1 MKLNKIALRNSSIAF
16 IITISFV
23 ACDKDFAS
31 VDSDIINDDTA
42 TNFNTTSEKFNV
54 ISYNKPLNPIQTNN
68 LGLNMLGVYD
78 DPTYG
83 RTVASLLTQVNTS
96 LLDPSFGDNVIL
108 DSVVLTIPFFSR
120 NVGVIDETFIDYEI
134 DSLLPRGES
143 YNPIKLSIFENTY
156 FLRDFNPNDDF
167 DSDQAYFSNKS
178 ASSTEQIGTLDLE
191 SVLIDEIESLTIS
204 NQEIILTDGADTDAV
219 ITERLSPRIRLVWDK
234 DVAEDDAVIS
244 YWTNKIIAQEGL
256 STLSNP
262 NNFNDYFRGL
272 YFKAE
277 PESMS
282 DNGSLMLLNLS
293 QQESNIT
300 LYYSF
305 DSPTQEG
312 ERDQSI
318 YLLTF
323 SPTRVNFFENDF
335 TTLIP
340 TGDEV
345 NGDDRLFLKGG
356 EGSLAG
362 IKLFDG
368 LNSDDDDTTDNTFEA
383 WRKQYVILNDQGE
396 FESYRR
402 LINEAN
408 LIFYVDQDQVM
419 GEEPDRLYLYNRSN
433 GGPLLDYIQD
443 SQNNSVPLLSIPN
456 HLGILE
462 REDTDEGKGIRYKM
476 KITSHVNS
484 LLLDNAE
491 NVQLGIAVS
500 GNVNLEATVPQYI
513 EQTGT
518 DLEST
523 VPVSSIIT
531 PRGTILH
538 GSNSEDINKRLYLEI
553 FYTCLETDIDCPN
566 N

>member
-1 MKLNKIALRNSSIAF
+1 M
-16 IITISFV
+16 
-23 ACDKDFAS
+23 
-31 VDSDIINDDTA
+31 INDDTA
-42 TNFNTTSEKFNV
+42 TNFNTTSEKFDV

-134 DSLLPRGES
+134 DSVLPRGES

-178 ASSTEQIGTLDLE
+178 ASITEQIGALDLE

-305 DSPTQEG
+305 DSPTQES
-312 ERDQSI
+312 ERDQST

-368 LNSDDDDTTDNTFEA
+368 LNPDDDDTTDNTFEA
-383 WRKQYVILNDQGE
+383 WRKQYVILNDLGE

-419 GEEPDRLYLYNRSN
+419 GEEPDRLYLYNRAN
-433 GGPLLDYIQD
+433 GVPLLDYIQD

-518 DLEST
+518 DEEST

-538 GSNSEDINKRLYLEI
+538 GSNSEDITKRLYLEI

>member
-42 TNFNTTSEKFNV
+42 TNFNTTSEKFDV

-134 DSLLPRGES
+134 DSVLPRGES

-178 ASSTEQIGTLDLE
+178 ASITEQIGALDLE

-305 DSPTQEG
+305 DSPTQES
-312 ERDQSI
+312 ERDQST

-335 TTLIP
+335 TEHP
-340 TGDEV
+340 D
-345 NGDDRLFLKGG
+345 LFQGI
-356 EGSLAG
+356 SVFLA
-362 IKLFDG
+362 
-368 LNSDDDDTTDNTFEA
+368 
-383 WRKQYVILNDQGE
+383 
-396 FESYRR
+396 
-402 LINEAN
+402 
-408 LIFYVDQDQVM
+408 
-419 GEEPDRLYLYNRSN
+419 
-433 GGPLLDYIQD
+433 
-443 SQNNSVPLLSIPN
+443 
-456 HLGILE
+456 HLGTTGLYSGLETLKIKETDRIEAMKSELLKFNVFLSAAPMQFSKKSNTHYYTQEGEAKGERMTTIKTYDDHRMALSFAILA
-462 REDTDEGKGIRYKM
+462 M
-476 KITSHVNS
+476 KFPIII
-484 LLLDNAE
+484 E
-491 NVQLGIAVS
+491 NPKVVS
-500 GNVNLEATVPQYI
+500 KSYPNYWK
-513 EQTGT
+513 
-518 DLEST
+518 DLEELGFEIST
-523 VPVSSIIT
+523 I
-531 PRGTILH
+531 
-538 GSNSEDINKRLYLEI
+538 
-553 FYTCLETDIDCPN
+553 ET
-566 N
+566 

>member
-1 MKLNKIALRNSSIAF
+1 
-16 IITISFV
+16 
-23 ACDKDFAS
+23 
-31 VDSDIINDDTA
+31 
-42 TNFNTTSEKFNV
+42 
-54 ISYNKPLNPIQTNN
+54 
-68 LGLNMLGVYD
+68 
-78 DPTYG
+78 
-83 RTVASLLTQVNTS
+83 
-96 LLDPSFGDNVIL
+96 
-108 DSVVLTIPFFSR
+108 
-120 NVGVIDETFIDYEI
+120 
-134 DSLLPRGES
+134 
-143 YNPIKLSIFENTY
+143 
-156 FLRDFNPNDDF
+156 
-167 DSDQAYFSNKS
+167 
-178 ASSTEQIGTLDLE
+178 
-191 SVLIDEIESLTIS
+191 
-204 NQEIILTDGADTDAV
+204 
-219 ITERLSPRIRLVWDK
+219 
-234 DVAEDDAVIS
+234 
-244 YWTNKIIAQEGL
+244 
-256 STLSNP
+256 
-262 NNFNDYFRGL
+262 
-272 YFKAE
+272 
-277 PESMS
+277 MS

-305 DSPTQEG
+305 DSPTQES
-312 ERDQSI
+312 ERDQST

-368 LNSDDDDTTDNTFEA
+368 LNPDDDDTTDNTFEA
-383 WRKQYVILNDQGE
+383 WRKQYVILNDLGE

-419 GEEPDRLYLYNRSN
+419 GEEPDRLYLYNRAN
-433 GGPLLDYIQD
+433 GVPLLDYIQD

-518 DLEST
+518 DEEST

-538 GSNSEDINKRLYLEI
+538 GSNSEDITKRLYLEI

>member
-1 MKLNKIALRNSSIAF
+1 
-16 IITISFV
+16 
-23 ACDKDFAS
+23 
-31 VDSDIINDDTA
+31 
-42 TNFNTTSEKFNV
+42 
-54 ISYNKPLNPIQTNN
+54 
-68 LGLNMLGVYD
+68 
-78 DPTYG
+78 
-83 RTVASLLTQVNTS
+83 
-96 LLDPSFGDNVIL
+96 
-108 DSVVLTIPFFSR
+108 
-120 NVGVIDETFIDYEI
+120 
-134 DSLLPRGES
+134 
-143 YNPIKLSIFENTY
+143 
-156 FLRDFNPNDDF
+156 
-167 DSDQAYFSNKS
+167 
-178 ASSTEQIGTLDLE
+178 
-191 SVLIDEIESLTIS
+191 
-204 NQEIILTDGADTDAV
+204 
-219 ITERLSPRIRLVWDK
+219 K

-383 WRKQYVILNDQGE
+383 WRKQYVILNNQGE

-408 LIFYVDQDQVM
+408 LIFYVDQ
-419 GEEPDRLYLYNRSN
+419 
-433 GGPLLDYIQD
+433 
-443 SQNNSVPLLSIPN
+443 
-456 HLGILE
+456 
-462 REDTDEGKGIRYKM
+462 
-476 KITSHVNS
+476 
-484 LLLDNAE
+484 
-491 NVQLGIAVS
+491 
-500 GNVNLEATVPQYI
+500 
-513 EQTGT
+513 
-518 DLEST
+518 
-523 VPVSSIIT
+523 
-531 PRGTILH
+531 
-538 GSNSEDINKRLYLEI
+538 
-553 FYTCLETDIDCPN
+553 
-566 N
+566 